1 MISTL
6 GYPIETRLNDANV
19 YSHFN
24 SDFVLSNFAASIKN
38 KKISSVRKVLPF
50 YIAILGILI
59 SQSKVVLAND
69 DLIPFSEHSDHFVEE
84 MTDKNSWYPSPM
96 EQYTEQCPASSWT
109 HFPVPSKN
117 PILTEEPIQ
126 GFSDEMLN
134 AMPTTEKNLLLGELI
149 KKLIKNDRLL
159 RKCLKEFKVS
169 RGSVARFSISQ
180 ILIFGC
186 YCYGRR
192 YLTLKYQLSVSDWEG
207 VKRNSQKLKKLILR
221 KKTFN
226 NSSLNGRIAMIGTST
241 GIASLTKLELSL
253 CLLTSLTPF
262 QIFITGVSANA
273 AAGAIGSA
281 VGEIVGDIIAEDG
294 TQGSLFS
301 YVEKWV
307 GGGVRSCY
315 QGTLYAVAKVA
326 PFTNRHI
333 RQNFQSHRK
342 WPYAMDNMFENNT
355 LPIVLHNLSYN
366 QTALTGSKIL
376 NSTCKEFLSPK
387 LDATKSIKSTS
398 ARAWKQFERDQGLS
412 QAMVSLQEAIVRPN
426 VLGNTVLKAFA
437 RANKMRRQDSKRYE
451 KFINCLGNYLIRY
464 VDANDTN
471 FEQFICSIMP
481 QIVEASQRGLLTK
494 SSAREFIRM
503 ILKHVKHE
511 DAKLIDV
518 ANLEATLD
526 LCKNGFRI

>member
-1 MISTL
+1 MTAAL
-6 GYPIETRLNDANV
+6 GYPIETRLNDTNI

-24 SDFVLSNFAASIKN
+24 SDFVLSSFAKSIKH
-38 KKISSVRKVLPF
+38 KKFSSVRKVLPF
-50 YIAILGILI
+50 YIAILGILM
-59 SQSKVVLAND
+59 SQSKVVSAND
-69 DLIPFSEHSDHFVEE
+69 QLIPFSEHSDQFMDE

-96 EQYTEQCPASSWT
+96 EQSTEQCPASSWT
-109 HFPVPSKN
+109 HVPVPSKN
-117 PILTEEPIQ
+117 HILTEEPIQ
-126 GFSDEMLN
+126 GFSDEILN
-134 AMPTTEKNLLLGELI
+134 GMPTTEKNLLIVELI

-159 RKCLKEFKVS
+159 RKCLKDLKAS
-169 RGSVARFSISQ
+169 RSSVARFSISQ

-186 YCYGRR
+186 YSYGRR
-192 YLTLKYQLSVSDWEG
+192 YLTLKYQLSVSDWES
-207 VKRNSQKLKKLILR
+207 VKQNRQKLKDLIVR

-226 NSSLNGRIAMIGTST
+226 NSSLNGRIAMIGTSA

-273 AAGAIGSA
+273 AAGALGS
-281 VGEIVGDIIAEDG
+281 VVRDMIAEDG
-294 TQGSLFS
+294 TQGNLFT

-315 QGTLYAVAKVA
+315 QGTVYAVAKVA
-326 PFTNRHI
+326 PFTSRYI

-355 LPIVLHNLSYN
+355 LPIVLHNLKYN
-366 QTALTGSKIL
+366 QTALAGSEIL

-387 LDATKSIKSTS
+387 LDETKSIKSTS
-398 ARAWKQFERDQGLS
+398 AKAWKQFQRDQGLS
-412 QAMVSLQEAIVRPN
+412 QAMVLLQEALVRPN
-426 VLGNTVLKAFA
+426 VLGNTVLKALA
-437 RANKMRRQDSKRYE
+437 RANKIRRQDSKRYE
-451 KFINCLGNYLIRY
+451 KFINCLGHFLIRY
-464 VDANDTN
+464 ANANDTN

-494 SSAREFIRM
+494 SSAREFLRM
-503 ILKHVKHE
+503 ILKHVKHA